1 MLPIRRVH
9 LLNANMQVSYSGN
22 ISPFQ
27 GEEAGPIPATCS
39 IKYRS
44 PLIAGDLDKSKSNP
58 KPMFGATPRFGY
70 AASIDT

>member
-1 MLPIRRVH
+1 
-9 LLNANMQVSYSGN
+9 MQVSYSGN

-58 KPMFGATPRFGY
+58 E
-70 AASIDT
+70 